1 LNSIHIGG
9 AIMATAT
16 TPQRLEHLSPILF
29 NNTPVITTRLLAHVY
44 GCDEKNIRQNFNN
57 NLPRFTEG
65 KHFYRVEGQA
75 LRDLKHCVDNIG
87 AVGIPVQT
95 RILTLWTERGAARHA
110 KILDTD
116 NAWDVFELLEENYFG
131 AKSSSQSACLP
142 PTELTPDQRRHLHD
156 VMDAKVSAIP
166 NESRRA
172 AYSEG
177 WTRFNRHFR
186 IAKYEQLPPERFTE
200 ALEYLIALKLKTG
213 QRALPATQAA
223 LPALP
228 TDLRHRL
235 TEHARACLDFGSEFY
250 ARYTKLQAESR
261 ALAGDLR
268 QHISATPSFDSS
280 PSGALARER
289 VYDAM
294 TTFARRGG
302 TIVEAGTDN
311 LYMTARLME
320 GLAGMK

>member
-1 LNSIHIGG
+1 MPNPAPIVNIVEGRPVVSSLQI
-9 AIMATAT
+9 A
-16 TPQRLEHLSPILF
+16 EHFEKEHRGVLRDIRVITEEVPDDLREHNFVPSQYEG
-29 NNTPVITTRLLAHVY
+29 NTPTGGKRSYPMYLLSRDGFTLVAMGFTGKKALEWKVKY
-44 GCDEKNIRQNFNN
+44 IQAFNDMERA
-57 NLPRFTEG
+57 LLG
-65 KHFYRVEGQA
+65 GQ
-75 LRDLKHCVDNIG
+75 HG
-87 AVGIPVQT
+87 QPV
-95 RILTLWTERGAARHA
+95 
-110 KILDTD
+110 
-116 NAWDVFELLEENYFG
+116 
-131 AKSSSQSACLP
+131 CLP

>member
-1 LNSIHIGG
+1 MASAIIPANTPELNIVEGRPVVSSLQVAEHFDKRHERVLETIRKSIAECPQEFIEHNFVLNSYSDKVGRTQPLYLLSRDG
-9 AIMATAT
+9 FTLVAMGFTGKKA
-16 TPQRLEHLSPILF
+16 LEWKVKYIQAF
-29 NNTPVITTRLLAHVY
+29 NDMERALM
-44 GCDEKNIRQNFNN
+44 
-57 NLPRFTEG
+57 
-65 KHFYRVEGQA
+65 EGQ
-75 LRDLKHCVDNIG
+75 HG
-87 AVGIPVQT
+87 QPV
-95 RILTLWTERGAARHA
+95 
-110 KILDTD
+110 
-116 NAWDVFELLEENYFG
+116 
-131 AKSSSQSACLP
+131 CLP
-142 PTELTPDQRRHLHD
+142 PTELTPEQRRHLHD

-228 TDLRHRL
+228 NDLRHRL

>member
-1 LNSIHIGG
+1 MAS
-9 AIMATAT
+9 AIIPA
-16 TPQRLEHLSPILF
+16 
-29 NNTPVITTRLLAHVY
+29 NTPELNIVDGRPVVSSLSIAEHF
-44 GCDEKNIRQNFNN
+44 EKQ
-57 NLPRFTEG
+57 
-65 KHFYRVEGQA
+65 HFQV
-75 LRDLKHCVDNIG
+75 LRDIRAISEEMPEDLRASNFVCSHYHGSTPTGGKRSYPLYLLSRDG
-87 AVGIPVQT
+87 F
-95 RILTLWTERGAARHA
+95 TLVAMGFTGKKALEWKVKYIQAFNDMERA
-110 KILDTD
+110 
-116 NAWDVFELLEENYFG
+116 LLEG
-131 AKSSSQSACLP
+131 HHGQPVCLP

-235 TEHARACLDFGSEFY
+235 AEHARACLDFGSEFY